1 MRIRTILA
9 AAVVPAALAASLLGS
24 TAAGAA
30 TNPNPT
36 ATGTTTCTSDGLS
49 PSVIT
54 TNLNV
59 PAGATCRLYGNE
71 VKGNVSVQ
79 GSLVAFGATFD
90 RNVSVT
96 GGSFAGANWGV
107 TIKGNLS
114 FVDPATYSYNG
125 FWGNQGGTTSTVD
138 GNMSYVID
146 SSTAYPCY
154 QSPLLYF
161 GGGTTVNGSFSY
173 SDQGTGFAGH
183 LTRVGS
189 PLMGASPSSWGQGVA
204 EVGHST

>member
-9 AAVVPAALAASLLGS
+9 AAAVPAALAASLLGT
-24 TAAGAA
+24 TAASAA
-30 TNPNPT
+30 TNPNANP
-36 ATGTTTCTSDGLS
+36 AITGTTTCTGDLPS
-49 PSVIT
+49 PSVIA

-59 PAGATCRLYGNE
+59 PAGATCRLFGNE

-96 GGSFAGANWGV
+96 GGSFMGSNWGV

-125 FWGNQGGTTSTVD
+125 FWGNYSANTVD
-138 GNMSYVID
+138 GNVSYVID
-146 SSTAYPCY
+146 SSTVYPCY

-161 GGGTTVNGSFSY
+161 GGGTKVNGSFNY

-183 LTRVGS
+183 LDTGGLTAGS
-189 PLMGASPSSWGQGVA
+189 KSILMGTGSC
-204 EVGHST
+204 

>member
-9 AAVVPAALAASLLGS
+9 AAAVPAALAATLLG
-24 TAAGAA
+24 TAASASAA
-30 TNPNPT
+30 ANPNANASP
-36 ATGTTTCTSDGLS
+36 ATTGMTTCTTDGLS

-71 VKGNVSVQ
+71 VKGNVTVQ
-79 GSLVAFGATFD
+79 GTLAAFGATFD

-96 GGSFAGANWGV
+96 GGSFGGSNWGV

-114 FVDPATYSYNG
+114 FVDPATNSQNG
-125 FWGNQGGTTSTVD
+125 FWGNYSPNTVE
-138 GNMSYVID
+138 GNLSYVID

-161 GGGTTVNGSFSY
+161 GGGTTVNGSFNY

-183 LTRVGS
+183 LDQTGLHVVGS
-189 PLMGASPSSWGQGVA
+189 KSIQMGTGSC
-204 EVGHST
+204 

>member
-9 AAVVPAALAASLLGS
+9 AAAVPAALAATLLGTS
-24 TAAGAA
+24 TAAFAA
-30 TNPNPT
+30 TNPNANPAT
-36 ATGTTTCTSDGLS
+36 TGTTTCTGDLPS

-59 PAGATCRLYGNE
+59 PAGATCRLFGNE
-71 VKGNVSVQ
+71 VKGNVTVQ

-96 GGSFAGANWGV
+96 GGSFAGENWGV
-107 TIKGNLS
+107 TVKGNLS

-125 FWGNQGGTTSTVD
+125 FWGNYSHNTVD
-138 GNMSYVID
+138 GNLSYVID

-161 GGGTTVNGSFSY
+161 GGGTTVNGSLSY

-183 LTRVGS
+183 LDTGGLNVVGS
-189 PLMGASPSSWGQGVA
+189 KSIQMGTGTGSC
-204 EVGHST
+204 

>member
-9 AAVVPAALAASLLGS
+9 AAAVPAALAASLLGT
-24 TAAGAA
+24 TAASAA
-30 TNPNPT
+30 TNPNANP
-36 ATGTTTCTSDGLS
+36 APTGTTTCTGDLPSG
-49 PSVIT
+49 SVIT

-59 PAGATCRLYGNE
+59 PAGATCRLFGNE

-96 GGSFAGANWGV
+96 GGSFMGQNWGV

-125 FWGNQGGTTSTVD
+125 FWGNYSPNTVGGNV
-138 GNMSYVID
+138 SYVID
-146 SSTAYPCY
+146 SSAAYPCY

-161 GGGTTVNGSFSY
+161 GGGTTVNGSFNY

-183 LTRVGS
+183 LDQGGLTVGGS
-189 PLMGASPSSWGQGVA
+189 KSILMGTGSC
-204 EVGHST
+204 

>member
-1 MRIRTILA
+1 MRIRTIIA
-9 AAVVPAALAASLLGS
+9 AAAVPAALAAALLGT
-24 TAAGAA
+24 TAASAA
-30 TNPNPT
+30 ANPNAGT
-36 ATGTTTCTSDGLS
+36 NGTTTCTTDGLS

-79 GSLVAFGATFD
+79 GTLVAFGATFD

-96 GGSFAGANWGV
+96 GGSFSGVNNGV

-125 FWGNQGGTTSTVD
+125 FWGNQGGTTNTVD
-138 GNMSYVID
+138 GNVSYVID
-146 SSTAYPCY
+146 SNTAYPCY

-183 LTRVGS
+183 LDQGGLNVLGS
-189 PLMGASPSSWGQGVA
+189 NSVLMGTGSC
-204 EVGHST
+204 

>member
-9 AAVVPAALAASLLGS
+9 AAAVPAALAASLLGT
-24 TAAGAA
+24 TAASAA
-30 TNPNPT
+30 ANPNP
-36 ATGTTTCTSDGLS
+36 AGTGMTTCTGDLPSG
-49 PSVIT
+49 SVIT

-59 PAGATCRLYGNE
+59 PAGASCRLFGNE

-96 GGSFAGANWGV
+96 GGSFAGENWGV
-107 TIKGNLS
+107 TVKGNLS

-125 FWGNQGGTTSTVD
+125 FWGNYSHNTVD
-138 GNMSYVID
+138 GNLSYVID

-161 GGGTTVNGSFSY
+161 GGGTNVNGSFNY

-183 LTRVGS
+183 LDQGGLHVVGS
-189 PLMGASPSSWGQGVA
+189 QSILMGTGSC
-204 EVGHST
+204 

>member
-9 AAVVPAALAASLLGS
+9 AAAVPAALAASLLGT
-24 TAAGAA
+24 TAASAA
-30 TNPNPT
+30 ANPNANPAT
-36 ATGTTTCTSDGLS
+36 TGTTTCTTDGLS

-96 GGSFAGANWGV
+96 GGSFAGVNWGV

-114 FVDPATYSYNG
+114 FVDPATNSYNG
-125 FWGNQGGTTSTVD
+125 FWGNYSPNTVD
-138 GNMSYVID
+138 GNLSYVID
-146 SSTAYPCY
+146 NSTAYPCY

-161 GGGTTVNGSFSY
+161 GGGTTVNGSFNY

-183 LTRVGS
+183 LDQGGLHVVGS
-189 PLMGASPSSWGQGVA
+189 QSILMGTGSC
-204 EVGHST
+204 

>member
-9 AAVVPAALAASLLGS
+9 AAAVPAALAATLLGTS
-24 TAAGAA
+24 TAAFAA
-30 TNPNPT
+30 TNPNANPAT
-36 ATGTTTCTSDGLS
+36 TGTTMCPGDL
-49 PSVIT
+49 PSGSVVT

-59 PAGATCRLYGNE
+59 PAGATCRLFGNE
-71 VKGNVSVQ
+71 VKGNVTVQ

-96 GGSFAGANWGV
+96 GGSFAGENWGV

-125 FWGNQGGTTSTVD
+125 FWGNYSHNTVD
-138 GNMSYVID
+138 GNVSYVID
-146 SSTAYPCY
+146 NSTAYPCY

-161 GGGTTVNGSFSY
+161 GGGTTVNGSLSY

-183 LTRVGS
+183 LDTGGLNVVGS
-189 PLMGASPSSWGQGVA
+189 KSIQMGTGTGSC
-204 EVGHST
+204 

>member
-9 AAVVPAALAASLLGS
+9 AAAVPAALAASLLGT
-24 TAAGAA
+24 TAASAA
-30 TNPNPT
+30 ANPNAGT
-36 ATGTTTCTSDGLS
+36 NGTTTCTTDGLS

-96 GGSFAGANWGV
+96 GGSFAGENWGV

-146 SSTAYPCY
+146 SRTASPCY

-161 GGGTTVNGSFSY
+161 GGGTTVNGSFNY

-183 LTRVGS
+183 LDQTGLHVVGS
-189 PLMGASPSSWGQGVA
+189 KSIQMGTGSC
-204 EVGHST
+204 

>member
-9 AAVVPAALAASLLGS
+9 AAAVPAALAASLLGT
-24 TAAGAA
+24 TAASAA
-30 TNPNPT
+30 ANPNAGT
-36 ATGTTTCTSDGLS
+36 TGMTTCTTDGLG

-96 GGSFAGANWGV
+96 GGSFAGVNNGV

-125 FWGNQGGTTSTVD
+125 FWGNQGGTTNTVD

-161 GGGTTVNGSFSY
+161 GGGTTVNGSFNY

-183 LTRVGS
+183 LDQGGLTVKGS
-189 PLMGASPSSWGQGVA
+189 TSILMGTGSC
-204 EVGHST
+204 

>member
-71 VKGNVSVQ
+71 VKGNVTVQ

-96 GGSFAGANWGV
+96 GGSFSGSNWGV

-125 FWGNQGGTTSTVD
+125 FWGNYSHNTVD
-138 GNMSYVID
+138 GNVSYVID
-146 SSTAYPCY
+146 NSTAYPCY

-161 GGGTTVNGSFSY
+161 GGGTTVNGNFTY

-183 LTRVGS
+183 LDQGGLNVLGS
-189 PLMGASPSSWGQGVA
+189 NSVLMGTGSC
-204 EVGHST
+204 

>member
-59 PAGATCRLYGNE
+59 PAGASCRLFGNE

-96 GGSFAGANWGV
+96 GGSFAGENWGV
-107 TIKGNLS
+107 TVKGNLS

-125 FWGNQGGTTSTVD
+125 FWGNYSHNTVD
-138 GNMSYVID
+138 GNLSYVID

-161 GGGTTVNGSFSY
+161 GGGTNVNGSFNY

-183 LTRVGS
+183 LDQGGLTVGGS
-189 PLMGASPSSWGQGVA
+189 QSILMGTGSC
-204 EVGHST
+204 

>member
-9 AAVVPAALAASLLGS
+9 AAAVPAALAASLLGT
-24 TAAGAA
+24 TAASAA
-30 TNPNPT
+30 TNPNANSAT
-36 ATGTTTCTSDGLS
+36 TGTTTCTSDGLS

-71 VKGNVSVQ
+71 VKGNVTVQ
-79 GSLVAFGATFD
+79 GSLVAFGGTFD
-90 RNVSVT
+90 KNVSVT
-96 GGSFAGANWGV
+96 GGSFAGENWGV

-114 FVDPATYSYNG
+114 YVNPATYSYNG
-125 FWGNQGGTTSTVD
+125 FWGNYSPNTVE
-138 GNMSYVID
+138 GNVSYVID

-161 GGGTTVNGSFSY
+161 GGGTTVNGSFNY

-183 LTRVGS
+183 LNQDGLTVKGS
-189 PLMGASPSSWGQGVA
+189 KSIQMGTGSC
-204 EVGHST
+204 

>member
-9 AAVVPAALAASLLGS
+9 AAAVPAALAASLLGT
-24 TAAGAA
+24 TAASAA
-30 TNPNPT
+30 ANPNPA
-36 ATGTTTCTSDGLS
+36 ATGTTTCTGDLPS
-49 PSVIT
+49 PYVIA

-59 PAGATCRLYGNE
+59 PAGATCRLFGNE

-96 GGSFAGANWGV
+96 GGSFAGENWGV
-107 TIKGNLS
+107 RIKGNLS

-138 GNMSYVID
+138 GNVSYVID
-146 SSTAYPCY
+146 SSTAYPCF

-161 GGGTTVNGSFSY
+161 GGGTTVNGSFNY

-183 LTRVGS
+183 LDQGGLNVVGS
-189 PLMGASPSSWGQGVA
+189 KSILMGTGSC
-204 EVGHST
+204 

>member
-71 VKGNVSVQ
+71 VKGNVTVQ

-96 GGSFAGANWGV
+96 GGSFSGSNWGV

-125 FWGNQGGTTSTVD
+125 FWGNYSPNTVD
-138 GNMSYVID
+138 GNLSYVID

-183 LTRVGS
+183 LDQGGLTVNGS
-189 PLMGASPSSWGQGVA
+189 KSILMGTGSC
-204 EVGHST
+204 

>member
-9 AAVVPAALAASLLGS
+9 AAAVPAALAASLLGA
-24 TAAGAA
+24 TAASAA
-30 TNPNPT
+30 ANPNANPAT
-36 ATGTTTCTSDGLS
+36 TGTTTCTGDLPS
-49 PSVIT
+49 PYVIA

-59 PAGATCRLYGNE
+59 PAGATCRLFGNE

-96 GGSFAGANWGV
+96 GGSFAGENWGV

-125 FWGNQGGTTSTVD
+125 FFGN
-138 GNMSYVID
+138 Y
-146 SSTAYPCY
+146 
-154 QSPLLYF
+154 SPNEP
-161 GGGTTVNGSFSY
+161 V
-173 SDQGTGFAGH
+173 
-183 LTRVGS
+183 
-189 PLMGASPSSWGQGVA
+189 VA
-204 EVGHST
+204 EIGRAHV

>member
-1 MRIRTILA
+1 M
-9 AAVVPAALAASLLGS
+9 
-24 TAAGAA
+24 
-30 TNPNPT
+30 
-36 ATGTTTCTSDGLS
+36 TTCTGDLPSG
-49 PSVIT
+49 SVIT

-59 PAGATCRLYGNE
+59 PAGASCRLFGNE

-96 GGSFAGANWGV
+96 GGSFAGENWGV
-107 TIKGNLS
+107 TVKGNLS

-125 FWGNQGGTTSTVD
+125 FWGNYSHNTVD
-138 GNMSYVID
+138 GNLSYVID

-161 GGGTTVNGSFSY
+161 GGGTNVNGSFNY

-183 LTRVGS
+183 LDQGGLTVGGS
-189 PLMGASPSSWGQGVA
+189 QSILMGTGSC
-204 EVGHST
+204 

>member
-1 MRIRTILA
+1 MRIRNMLA
-9 AAVVPAALAASLLGS
+9 AAAVPAALAASLLGT
-24 TAAGAA
+24 TAASAAANPNAA
-30 TNPNPT
+30 T
-36 ATGTTTCTSDGLS
+36 TGTTTCTTDGLS

-59 PAGATCRLYGNE
+59 PAGATCTLYGNE

-79 GSLVAFGATFD
+79 GSLVAFGGTFD
-90 RNVSVT
+90 KNVSVT
-96 GGSFAGANWGV
+96 GGSFAGKNWGV

-125 FWGNQGGTTSTVD
+125 FWGNYSSNTVE
-138 GNMSYVID
+138 GNLSYVID

-161 GGGTTVNGSFSY
+161 GGGTTVNGNFNY
-173 SDQGTGFAGH
+173 SDQGTNFAGH
-183 LTRVGS
+183 LDQNGLTVKGS
-189 PLMGASPSSWGQGVA
+189 KSIQMGTGSC
-204 EVGHST
+204 

>member
-9 AAVVPAALAASLLGS
+9 AAAVPAALAASLLGT
-24 TAAGAA
+24 TAASAA
-30 TNPNPT
+30 ANPNAG
-36 ATGTTTCTSDGLS
+36 ATGTTTCTADSQL

-59 PAGATCRLYGNE
+59 PAGATCTLSGNE

-79 GSLVAFGATFD
+79 GSLTAFGATFD

-96 GGSFAGANWGV
+96 GGSFSGVNYGV

-125 FWGNQGGTTSTVD
+125 FWGNQYGTTSTVD
-138 GNMSYVID
+138 GNLSYVID

-183 LTRVGS
+183 LDQGGLNVLGS
-189 PLMGASPSSWGQGVA
+189 KSILMGTGSC
-204 EVGHST
+204 

>member
-9 AAVVPAALAASLLGS
+9 AAAVPAALAASLLGT
-24 TAAGAA
+24 TAASAA
-30 TNPNPT
+30 TNPNANANPAT
-36 ATGTTTCTSDGLS
+36 TGTTTCAGDIPSG
-49 PSVIT
+49 SVIT

-59 PAGATCRLYGNE
+59 PAGATCRLSGNE
-71 VKGNVSVQ
+71 VKGNVTVQ

-96 GGSFAGANWGV
+96 GGSFAGENWGV

-125 FWGNQGGTTSTVD
+125 FWGNQGGTTSTVE
-138 GNMSYVID
+138 GNLSYVID

-161 GGGTTVNGSFSY
+161 GGGTTVNGSFNY

-183 LTRVGS
+183 LDQGGLTVKGS
-189 PLMGASPSSWGQGVA
+189 KSIQLGTGSC
-204 EVGHST
+204 